1 MKIIEVVALFV
12 VTVTSAA
19 SVRGSVPIVVATPQR
34 LQAAMKLVTDAQD
47 LLEKGDVA
55 GAKRNVDAVLHSDP
69 TFWPA
74 LYVRAQIFASQ
85 GKYDVALQDC
95 NEALRQERGLVEAAL
110 LRANINARL
119 GKFTEAQKEFN
130 YLVSLHP
137 RRVTLARVLSDR
149 AWVYSTCPNASFRN
163 GEQALKDAKAACSI
177 MVWKDEQMIDT
188 LAVAYAE
195 AGDFNSAVQ
204 YVSQALAVKGISPNS
219 AKLFQKHLALFQQQ
233 KPIRL

>member
-1 MKIIEVVALFV
+1 MKPLNA
-12 VTVTSAA
+12 SAICIA
-19 SVRGSVPIVVATPQR
+19 ILTAAAMTQASVPIIVATPQR
-34 LQAAMKLVTDAQD
+34 MRAAMKLVTDAQN

-130 YLVSLHP
+130 YLV
-137 RRVTLARVLSDR
+137 
-149 AWVYSTCPNASFRN
+149 
-163 GEQALKDAKAACSI
+163 
-177 MVWKDEQMIDT
+177 
-188 LAVAYAE
+188 
-195 AGDFNSAVQ
+195 
-204 YVSQALAVKGISPNS
+204 
-219 AKLFQKHLALFQQQ
+219 
-233 KPIRL
+233 